1 MKRYVSLEEISDG
14 KLYTANDMVRADCLG
29 CKGCSK
35 CCHAMGDTI
44 LLDPCDV
51 WRFQKGLGLGAQEL
65 LAQGKIALRVVDGVI
80 VPHMKMQPVSEPGQA
95 VRQPIGGPGR
105 ALRQPVGGPGQALR
119 QPVGGQG
126 QALRHPVTDQKA
138 GQETSAGE
146 GEEKCPFLD
155 DEGWCTI
162 HEHRPG
168 LCRLFPLGRYY
179 EGEGFRYFLQKS
191 ECDHPKAKVKVS
203 QWLGIPELAKYE
215 AYVLTWHRIQKQAE
229 ELQKEN
235 GDDGF
240 ARNLNMFLLK
250 TFFLLPYDG
259 ESAFYPQFER
269 RLEEYRRIVPEA

>member
-29 CKGCSK
+29 CNGCSK

-44 LLDPCDV
+44 LLDPCDI
-51 WRFQKGLGLGAQEL
+51 WRFQKGLGKGAQEL
-65 LAQGKIALRVVDGVI
+65 LAEGKIALRVVDGVI

-95 VRQPIGGPGR
+95 LRHPI
-105 ALRQPVGGPGQALR
+105 GGPGQALSR
-119 QPVGGQG
+119 PIGGPG
-126 QALRHPVTDQKA
+126 QVLRHPVTDQKA
-138 GQETSAGE
+138 GQEASAGE

-235 GDDGF
+235 GDEAF

-269 RLEEYRRIVPEA
+269 RLEEYRKIVPEA

>member
-29 CKGCSK
+29 CNGCSK

-44 LLDPCDV
+44 LLDPCDI
-51 WRFQKGLGLGAQEL
+51 WRFQKGLGKGAQEL
-65 LAQGKIALRVVDGVI
+65 LAEGKIALRVVDGVI
-80 VPHMKMQPVSEPGQA
+80 VPHMKMQPVS
-95 VRQPIGGPGR
+95 GP
-105 ALRQPVGGPGQALR
+105 
-119 QPVGGQG
+119 G

-138 GQETSAGE
+138 GQEASAGE

-269 RLEEYRRIVPEA
+269 RLEEYRKIVPEA